1 MEEEGQE
8 IHPFTWLLFLTW
20 VRIKQNHGHP
30 LTEMQVLHSVIQ
42 LRKQRFREAKVPK
55 VLAGR
60 QG

>member
-42 LRKQRFREAKVPK
+42 LR
-55 VLAGR
+55 
-60 QG
+60 